1 MDELRTKLEQ
11 LCKEHKTSIDGIN
24 LLINYYV
31 SSLHWSEPKAIEY
44 CITLFDNGTIDE
56 IKVIGGKTNGKDSN
70 KG

>member
-24 LLINYYV
+24 LLVNYYV
-31 SSLHWSEPKAIEY
+31 SSLHWSEAKAIEY

-56 IKVIGGKTNGKDSN
+56 IKVIGGKTNGKNSN